1 MDETRPGVR
10 QHVHM
15 TADDPGVGQFVVAEQ
30 RFPPKSVVPLLRPGM
45 PEEWGRPHVGLF
57 RQDFRD
63 VIRAVAEFVSGP
75 GEIENPDKTVL
86 FRRTDLR
93 REGQFTTQSVRGRP
107 RHSRIDQDGTGILPL
122 PCRRKEGQDPTSP
135 KASHHKVISS
145 PNTGLLCFGAIEHER
160 KDS

>member
-30 RFPPKSVVPLLRPGM
+30 RFPPKGVVPLLGAGM
-45 PEEWGRPHVGLF
+45 PEGWGRPHVGLF

-63 VIRAVAEFVSGP
+63 VIRAVAEFVAGP
-75 GEIENPDKTVL
+75 REIENPDKTIL

-93 REGQFTTQSVRGRP
+93 RERQFTTQSVRGRP
-107 RHSRIDQDGTGILPL
+107 RHPGVDQSWARFLPL

-135 KASHHKVISS
+135 KAAHHKIICS
-145 PNTGLLCFGAIEHER
+145 PNAGFLCFGAIELE
-160 KDS
+160 KKAS